1 MNTLGI
7 ERTASTTGSEN
18 EAEISVEA
26 RSATPPTK
34 PRGSNPP
41 TFNWAIY
48 ADATLA
54 GLSALIPFPLIDTLF
69 EAYFRRRMIHTIAHQ
84 RSRALSPA
92 AVRVLNQDP
101 LASTARTL
109 LTLPLTLTV
118 GLIVR
123 LSRKLLY
130 FLSIRRAVNLLTYY
144 WRRAYLLDY
153 IVRQGHLSTHES
165 AAAAVAALDTVLAQS
180 GSGPFRWLAQHVVNH
195 TPYVLRTLWHA
206 RHGQEDPPILTIRA
220 ELAERWPA
228 LDDYLATLA
237 RRYDE
242 QFETL
247 YRLSRQRRQHHYVLR
262 SQLQEG

>member
-1 MNTLGI
+1 MDTMGI
-7 ERTASTTGSEN
+7 ERMDSTMEPEN
-18 EAEISVEA
+18 EPGIVAEA
-26 RSATPPTK
+26 RLATQPTR
-34 PRGSNPP
+34 PQGSNPP

-54 GLSALIPFPLIDTLF
+54 GLSALIPFPFIDSLF
-69 EAYFRRRMIHTIAHQ
+69 EEYFRRRIIHTIAHQ
-84 RSRALSPA
+84 RSRALHPA
-92 AVRVLNQDP
+92 AVRVLNQNP
-101 LASTARTL
+101 LTSTARKI

-153 IVRQGHLSTHES
+153 MVRKGHLSAEES
-165 AAAAVAALDTVLAQS
+165 AAAAVAALDAVLAQS

-195 TPYVLRTLWHA
+195 TPHVLRTLWYA
-206 RHGQEDPPILTIRA
+206 RHGQEDPPLLTIRA
-220 ELAERWPA
+220 ELAARWPA
-228 LDDYLATLA
+228 LGDYLATLA

-247 YRLSRQRRQHHYVLR
+247 YRLSRQRRQHHYTLR